1 MTLQLDTNLVK
12 RDNNLFFGTFFRL
25 VKLVSQGGTEGWLKQ
40 SSLSLA
46 NTPHPHED
54 WQEAC

>member
-12 RDNNLFFGTFFRL
+12 RDNNLFFSTFFRL

-54 WQEAC
+54 